1 MMHDIIDSFDRRKR
15 FYLNLLLIL
24 VFLLSLTAINWN
36 EGLIH
41 PGGGVMIIQI
51 LKSIL
56 QPNLSLDII
65 QIALE
70 STWITV
76 VYAVAGMTLALIYG
90 GIAGVLASGIL
101 TNNRILKKVSVGIFR
116 GILSFT
122 RAIHELVWAWLFV
135 ASIGLSPYA
144 AIFALAIPYGGILG
158 RILADALNDV
168 PEEPIQALK
177 LAGVSNWKCLF
188 YGYLPYV
195 WTHML
200 SYTLYRFECA
210 IRSSTIMSFV
220 GLGGLG
226 YQIQLSL
233 ADLKFDEV
241 WTFLFFL
248 ILLVVIVDLWSG
260 MLRKSSNS
268 MFSAHSLLKYFSI
281 DRLSIYI
288 FTLLVCAS
296 WYYVNFVQEANLLQL
311 FSSENAQ
318 YALKFFTGL
327 LGLNE
332 AQPAFLNFE
341 YWKKAIGLTWET
353 LLMSIM
359 AIGIATIVT
368 LLTVIPA
375 TRNFANGTLTA
386 SSSFWQWLSFGI
398 IRIAYIFSRAV
409 PELIWAMLIVF
420 LLQPGL
426 LPGALALALHN
437 FGILGKLC
445 AEVIEEMD
453 HKPVRNLATAGANKA
468 QMLFYGVLP
477 MVMPKFLS
485 YIFYRWEVI
494 MRTTIVVGFIG
505 AGGLGQEFKLSM
517 SFFHYSEITLLL
529 FCYLILVF
537 MADFFSE
544 WFRKAAK

>member
-1 MMHDIIDSFDRRKR
+1 
-15 FYLNLLLIL
+15 
-24 VFLLSLTAINWN
+24 
-36 EGLIH
+36 
-41 PGGGVMIIQI
+41 
-51 LKSIL
+51 
-56 QPNLSLDII
+56 
-65 QIALE
+65 
-70 STWITV
+70 
-76 VYAVAGMTLALIYG
+76 
-90 GIAGVLASGIL
+90 
-101 TNNRILKKVSVGIFR
+101 
-116 GILSFT
+116 
-122 RAIHELVWAWLFV
+122 
-135 ASIGLSPYA
+135 
-144 AIFALAIPYGGILG
+144 
-158 RILADALNDV
+158 
-168 PEEPIQALK
+168 
-177 LAGVSNWKCLF
+177 
-188 YGYLPYV
+188 
-195 WTHML
+195 
-200 SYTLYRFECA
+200 
-210 IRSSTIMSFV
+210 
-220 GLGGLG
+220 
-226 YQIQLSL
+226 L